1 MCKTYSCLTE
11 YDEEE
16 VMNSI
21 RNESYNTGK
30 QDGIDI
36 GREHGIKQLVQFAKN
51 MSASQEIACE
61 NLQKGYE
68 LSYEEAMNKVLLY
81 WKE

>member
-16 VMNSI
+16 TMNAI
-21 RNESYNTGK
+21 RDENLKKGINIGK
-30 QDGIDI
+30 KEA
-36 GREHGIKQLVQFAKN
+36 REHGIKRLVQFAKN

-61 NLQKGYE
+61 NLRKGYE